1 MENMA
6 QEELEERNLHN
17 KMAQEDIWLIN
28 LEEYIKAGVHIGT
41 RIKTKDT
48 KKFIARV
55 RSDGLAIIDVMKV
68 DERLRLASKLLSRY
82 EPYEILAVGRRE
94 TARKPLQMLNKY
106 TGIYVY
112 PKRYPPGLL
121 TNPALD
127 IFKDVEVVI
136 ITDPI
141 LDRNALLDAYRTG
154 KITIAF
160 VDTNNSLRYIDLAI
174 PGNNRGARSL
184 ALLYYILTR
193 EYLRNRGILSK
204 KKELP
209 VSYEEFMEVGLEE
222 EEE

>member
-1 MENMA
+1 MVNMA
-6 QEELEERNLHN
+6 QEGLEERKQY
-17 KMAQEDIWLIN
+17 KMAQENIWLVS

-41 RIKTKDT
+41 KIKNKQT
-48 KKFIARV
+48 KKFIARI
-55 RSDGLAIIDVMKV
+55 RSDGLAIIDVMKL
-68 DERLRLASKLLSRY
+68 DERLRLSAKLLSKY
-82 EPYEILAVGRRE
+82 EPYQILAVGRRE

-106 TGIYVY
+106 TGINVY

-127 IFKDVEVVI
+127 IFKDVDIVI

-160 VDTNNSLRYIDLAI
+160 VDTNNSLSYIDIAI
-174 PGNNRGARSL
+174 PANNRGAKSL
-184 ALLYYILTR
+184 ALLYYIIAR
-193 EYLRNRGILSK
+193 EYLRNRGLLSK
-204 KKELP
+204 KGELP
-209 VSYEEFMEVGLEE
+209 ISYEEFMERGLEE

>member
-1 MENMA
+1 MVNMA
-6 QEELEERNLHN
+6 QEGLEERKQY
-17 KMAQEDIWLIN
+17 KMAQENIWLVS

-41 RIKTKDT
+41 KIKNKQT
-48 KKFIARV
+48 KKFIARI
-55 RSDGLAIIDVMKV
+55 RSDGLAIIDVIKL
-68 DERLRLASKLLSRY
+68 DERLRLTTKLLSKY
-82 EPYEILAVGRRE
+82 EPYQILAVGRRE

-106 TGIYVY
+106 TGINVY

-127 IFKDVEVVI
+127 IFKDVDVVI

-160 VDTNNSLRYIDLAI
+160 VDTNNSLSYIDIAI
-174 PGNNRGARSL
+174 PANNRGAKSL
-184 ALLYYILTR
+184 ALLYYIIAR
-193 EYLRNRGILSK
+193 EYLRNRGLLSK
-204 KKELP
+204 RGELP
-209 VSYEEFMEVGLEE
+209 ISYEEFMEKGLEE

>member
-1 MENMA
+1 MA
-6 QEELEERNLHN
+6 QEGLEERKQY
-17 KMAQEDIWLIN
+17 KMAQENIWLVS

-41 RIKTKDT
+41 KIKNKQT
-48 KKFIARV
+48 KKFIARI
-55 RSDGLAIIDVMKV
+55 RSDGLAIIDVMKL
-68 DERLRLASKLLSRY
+68 DERLRLSAKLLSKY
-82 EPYEILAVGRRE
+82 EPYQILAVGRRE

-106 TGIYVY
+106 TGINVY

-127 IFKDVEVVI
+127 IFKDVDIVI

-160 VDTNNSLRYIDLAI
+160 VDTNNSLSYIDIAI
-174 PGNNRGARSL
+174 PANNRGAKSL
-184 ALLYYILTR
+184 ALLYYIIAR
-193 EYLRNRGILSK
+193 EYLRNRGLLSK
-204 KKELP
+204 KGELP
-209 VSYEEFMEVGLEE
+209 ISYEEFMERGLEE

>member
-1 MENMA
+1 MVNMA
-6 QEELEERNLHN
+6 QEGLEERKQY
-17 KMAQEDIWLIN
+17 KMAQENIWLVS

-41 RIKTKDT
+41 KIKNKQT
-48 KKFIARV
+48 KKFIARI
-55 RSDGLAIIDVMKV
+55 RSDGLAIIDVMKL
-68 DERLRLASKLLSRY
+68 DERLRLSAKLLSKY
-82 EPYEILAVGRRE
+82 EPYQILAVGRRE

-106 TGIYVY
+106 TGINVY

-127 IFKDVEVVI
+127 IFKDVDVVI

-160 VDTNNSLRYIDLAI
+160 VDTNNSLSYIDIAI
-174 PGNNRGARSL
+174 PANNRGAKSL
-184 ALLYYILTR
+184 ALLYYIIAR
-193 EYLRNRGILSK
+193 EYLRNRGLLSK
-204 KKELP
+204 REELP
-209 VSYEEFMEVGLEE
+209 VSYEEFMEKGLEE

>member
-1 MENMA
+1 MVNMA
-6 QEELEERNLHN
+6 QEELEEGKQH
-17 KMAQEDIWLIN
+17 KMAQENIWLVS

-41 RIKTKDT
+41 KIKNKQT

-55 RSDGLAIIDVMKV
+55 RSDGLAIIDVIKL
-68 DERLRLASKLLSRY
+68 DERLRLSTKLLSKY
-82 EPYEILAVGRRE
+82 EPYQILAVGRRE

-106 TGIYVY
+106 TGINVY

-127 IFKDVEVVI
+127 IFKDVDVVI

-160 VDTNNSLRYIDLAI
+160 VDTNNSLSYIDIAI
-174 PGNNRGARSL
+174 PANNRGAKSL
-184 ALLYYILTR
+184 ALLYYIIAR
-193 EYLRNRGILSK
+193 EYLRNRGLLSK
-204 KKELP
+204 REELP
-209 VSYEEFMEVGLEE
+209 VSYEEFMEKGLEE

>member
-1 MENMA
+1 MVNMA
-6 QEELEERNLHN
+6 QEGLEERKQY
-17 KMAQEDIWLIN
+17 KMAQENIWLVS

-41 RIKTKDT
+41 KIKNKQT
-48 KKFIARV
+48 KKFIARI
-55 RSDGLAIIDVMKV
+55 RSDGLAIIDVIKL
-68 DERLRLASKLLSRY
+68 DERLRLSAKLLSKY
-82 EPYEILAVGRRE
+82 EPYQILAVGRRE

-106 TGIYVY
+106 TGINVY

-127 IFKDVEVVI
+127 IFKDVDVVI

-160 VDTNNSLRYIDLAI
+160 VDTNNSLSYIDIAI
-174 PGNNRGARSL
+174 PANNRGAKSL
-184 ALLYYILTR
+184 ALLYYIIAR
-193 EYLRNRGILSK
+193 EYLRNRGLLSK
-204 KKELP
+204 RGELP
-209 VSYEEFMEVGLEE
+209 ISYEEFMERGLEE

>member
-1 MENMA
+1 MVNMA
-6 QEELEERNLHN
+6 QEELEERKQY
-17 KMAQEDIWLIN
+17 KMAQENIWLVS

-41 RIKTKDT
+41 KIKNKQT

-55 RSDGLAIIDVMKV
+55 RSDGLAIIDVMKL
-68 DERLRLASKLLSRY
+68 DERLRLSTKLLSKY
-82 EPYEILAVGRRE
+82 EPYQILAVGRRE

-106 TGIYVY
+106 TGINVY

-127 IFKDVEVVI
+127 IFKDVDVVI

-160 VDTNNSLRYIDLAI
+160 VDTNNSLSYIDIAI
-174 PGNNRGARSL
+174 PANNRGAKSL
-184 ALLYYILTR
+184 ALLYYIIAR
-193 EYLRNRGILSK
+193 EYLRNRGLLSK
-204 KKELP
+204 REELP
-209 VSYEEFMEVGLEE
+209 VSYEEFMEKGLEE

>member
-1 MENMA
+1 MA
-6 QEELEERNLHN
+6 QGEQEERKQY
-17 KMAQEDIWLIN
+17 KMAQENIWLVS

-41 RIKTKDT
+41 KIKNKQT

-55 RSDGLAIIDVMKV
+55 RSDGLAIIDVIKL
-68 DERLRLASKLLSRY
+68 DERLRLSTKLLSRY
-82 EPYEILAVGRRE
+82 EPYQILAVGRRE

-106 TGIYVY
+106 TGINVY

-127 IFKDVEVVI
+127 IFKDVDVVI

-160 VDTNNSLRYIDLAI
+160 VDTNNSLSYIDIAI
-174 PGNNRGARSL
+174 PANNRGAKSL
-184 ALLYYILTR
+184 ALLYYIIAR
-193 EYLRNRGILSK
+193 EYLRNRGLLSK
-204 KKELP
+204 KGELP
-209 VSYEEFMEVGLEE
+209 ISYEEFMEKGLEE

>member
-1 MENMA
+1 MA
-6 QEELEERNLHN
+6 QEN
-17 KMAQEDIWLIN
+17 IWLVS

-41 RIKTKDT
+41 KIKNKQT

-55 RSDGLAIIDVMKV
+55 RSDGLAIIDVMKL
-68 DERLRLASKLLSRY
+68 DERLRLSTKLLSKY
-82 EPYEILAVGRRE
+82 EPYQILAVGRRE

-106 TGIYVY
+106 TGINVY

-127 IFKDVEVVI
+127 IFKDVDVVI

-160 VDTNNSLRYIDLAI
+160 VDTNNSLGYIDIAI
-174 PGNNRGARSL
+174 PANNRGAKSL
-184 ALLYYILTR
+184 ALLYYIIAR
-193 EYLRNRGILSK
+193 EYLRNRGLLSK
-204 KKELP
+204 REELP
-209 VSYEEFMEVGLEE
+209 VSYEEFMEKGLEE